1 MAMEALDLPDPS
13 SDYPFWLDPQQRF
26 LESLDLAAVPLVR
39 EVSHGQPKALSPS
52 QVKVVYVSR
61 QETDRKLDE
70 RSELGLQT
78 ALHKLA
84 GESFRRKDG
93 QATHVLVEIVR
104 FEHMAV
110 REQMEVVHDADVSHP
125 SAASIGQR
133 YSPDDICV
141 V

>member
-1 MAMEALDLPDPS
+1 MEALDLPDPS

-26 LESLDLAAVPLVR
+26 LESLDLVAVPLVR
-39 EVSHGQPKALSPS
+39 KVSHGQPKALSSS

-70 RSELGLQT
+70 GSELGLQT

-93 QATHVLVEIVR
+93 KTTHVLVEIVR

-125 SAASIGQR
+125 SAASVGQR
-133 YSPDDICV
+133 YSPDGICV